1 MPKRVGKYE
10 IGKTLGEGTFGKVK
24 YAVNSETG
32 EQVAIKILSK
42 AQIQQQ
48 NMGSQIKKEITI
60 MKKVAHRHVVELKEV
75 LASKSN
81 IFLVLEF
88 IQGGELFDKIVRA
101 GRFKEPTARKYF
113 RQLVG
118 AIAYC
123 HKQGVVHRDLKPE
136 NLLLDKEEN
145 LKISDFGLSN
155 FIRTDDLPP
164 DATAVDKLLRT
175 TCGTPNYVA
184 PEVLADQGYDGK
196 TADTWSIGVILYVL
210 LAGFLPFDEPTMV
223 SLFKKIQSGD
233 FSFPTWFTPGARD
246 LISHIL
252 VVDHEQ
258 RYNLA
263 QISQHEWFNVGY
275 ESESNV
281 FEEMAAEPQIEITDS
296 EVQAA
301 VTEGVGV
308 EKYKATAKSDSGAD
322 TLNAFDVIH
331 LVGGLALN
339 NLFNFVNKAHLP
351 WKRSYTFVSAKGAQ
365 ATFDLL
371 YQLFESTPTVT
382 LPSGGPPRRAL
393 KLKDIRVEHKALH
406 VFISYKIYEI
416 NEHVNV
422 VEISRGRGDAIVF
435 YKCMSRML
443 GAISECLGNG
453 LSGGLIGAVH
463 HAEEPEDN

>member
-24 YAVNSETG
+24 YAVNSETN

-48 NMGSQIKKEITI
+48 NMGAQIKKEITI
-60 MKKVAHRHVVELKEV
+60 MKKVAHANVVELKEV

-101 GRFKEPTARKYF
+101 GRFNEQVARKYF

-136 NLLLDKEEN
+136 NLLLDQEEN

-155 FIRTDDLPP
+155 FARTDDLPP
-164 DATAVDKLLRT
+164 DASAVDKLLHT

-184 PEVLADQGYDGK
+184 PEVLADKGYDGK

-233 FSFPTWFTPGARD
+233 YNFPRWFSPGARD
-246 LISHIL
+246 LISSIL
-252 VVDHEQ
+252 VVDPAE
-258 RYNLA
+258 RFTLE
-263 QISQHEWFNVGY
+263 QISDHPWFNVGY
-275 ESESNV
+275 EDEV
-281 FEEMAAEPQIEITDS
+281 RMVERMAAEPKITVSES

-301 VTEGVGV
+301 VTEGVGI
-308 EKYKATAKSDSGAD
+308 EKYGSSAKGDSGAE

-351 WKRSYTFVSAKGAQ
+351 WKRSYTFISPKPEIG
-365 ATFDLL
+365 
-371 YQLFESTPTVT
+371 
-382 LPSGGPPRRAL
+382 RA
-393 KLKDIRVEHKALH
+393 H
-406 VFISYKIYEI
+406 V
-416 NEHVNV
+416 
-422 VEISRGRGDAIVF
+422 
-435 YKCMSRML
+435 
-443 GAISECLGNG
+443 
-453 LSGGLIGAVH
+453 
-463 HAEEPEDN
+463 